1 MAAETPAPQAMTI
14 NEIVKI
20 LPHRHP
26 FIFVDRVIEK
36 TWGPQYPSR
45 LGNKIKAIK
54 NVTINEPFFEG
65 HFPHRPVM
73 PGVIVLE
80 VFAQV
85 GALLCCR
92 PDDPPQDVAFV
103 GVNEARFRQPI
114 IPGDQLVIEMDCRK
128 DRGQIL
134 IFGGTVKV
142 NGEIVAEAEL
152 LAKVF
157 PLATP

>member
-1 MAAETPAPQAMTI
+1 MMPPNAQSMTI
-14 NEIVKI
+14 NEITKI

-26 FIFVDRVIEK
+26 FIFVDRVLEK
-36 TWGPQYPSR
+36 TWGPNFPSR
-45 LGNKIKAIK
+45 AGNKIRAIK

-103 GVNEARFRQPI
+103 GVNNARFRKPI
-114 IPGDQLVIEMDCRK
+114 IPGDQLIIEMECQK

-134 IFGGTVKV
+134 IFGGVAKV
-142 NGEIVAEAEL
+142 GDEIVAEAEII
-152 LAKVF
+152 AKVF
-157 PLATP
+157 PLVV

>member
-1 MAAETPAPQAMTI
+1 MNTPKAQSMDI
-14 NEIVKI
+14 LEITKI

-26 FIFVDRVIEK
+26 FIFVDRVLEK
-36 TWGPQYPSR
+36 TWGPNYPNR
-45 LGNKIKAIK
+45 TGNKIRAIK
-54 NVTINEPFFEG
+54 SITITEPYFQG

-73 PGVIVLE
+73 PGVIILE

-92 PDDPPQDVAFV
+92 PDEPPQDVALV
-103 GVNEARFRQPI
+103 GINEARFRLPVV
-114 IPGDQLVIEMDCRK
+114 PGDQLIIEMDCRK

-134 IFGGTVKV
+134 IFGGQAKV
-142 NGEIVAEAEL
+142 GNEIVAEAEI

-157 PLATP
+157 PKS

>member
-1 MAAETPAPQAMTI
+1 MSKTPSPQSMNI
-14 NEIVKI
+14 VEITKI

-26 FIFVDRVIEK
+26 FIFVDRVLEK
-36 TWGPQYPSR
+36 TWGPQYPNR
-45 LGNKIKAIK
+45 TGNKIRAIK
-54 NVTINEPFFEG
+54 NVTINEPYFEG

-103 GVNEARFRQPI
+103 GVNEARFRKPI
-114 IPGDQLVIEMDCRK
+114 SPGDQLVIEMDCRK

-142 NGEIVAEAEL
+142 DDEIVAEAEI

-157 PLATP
+157 PLVES

>member
-1 MAAETPAPQAMTI
+1 MTGSI
-14 NEIVKI
+14 EHNISLTDITKI

-26 FIFVDRVIEK
+26 FLFVDRVIEK
-36 TWGPQYPSR
+36 KWGPQFPNR
-45 LGNKIKAIK
+45 TGNTIKAIK

-85 GALLCCR
+85 GALLCSR

-103 GVNEARFRQPI
+103 GVNEARFRRPI
-114 IPGDQLVIEMDCRK
+114 VPGDQLLIEMDCRK
-128 DRGQIL
+128 DRGAML
-134 IFGGTVKV
+134 VFGGTAKV
-142 NGEIVAEAEL
+142 NGEIVAEAEI

-157 PLATP
+157 PLVK

>member
-1 MAAETPAPQAMTI
+1 MTTPSPHSMNITEII
-14 NEIVKI
+14 NI

-36 TWGPQYPSR
+36 TWGPQYPNR
-45 LGNKIKAIK
+45 AGNKITAIK
-54 NVTINEPFFEG
+54 NVTINEPHFAG

-92 PDDPPQDVAFV
+92 PGDPPQDVAFV
-103 GVNEARFRQPI
+103 GVNEARFRRPI
-114 IPGDQLVIEMDCRK
+114 VPGDQLIIEMDCRK

-142 NGEIVAEAEL
+142 GGEIVAEAEI

-157 PLATP
+157 PLVV

>member
-1 MAAETPAPQAMTI
+1 MVDTPQPYSMNI
-14 NEIVKI
+14 EEITKV

-36 TWGPQYPSR
+36 VWGPNYPSR
-45 LGNKIKAIK
+45 LGNKISAIK
-54 NVTINEPFFEG
+54 NVTINEPFFQG

-73 PGVIVLE
+73 PGVILLE

-85 GALLCCR
+85 GALLCYR
-92 PDDPPQDVAFV
+92 PNDPPQDVALV
-103 GVNEARFRQPI
+103 GLNEARFRQPVT
-114 IPGDQLVIEMDCRK
+114 PGDQLIIEMDCRK

-134 IFGGTVKV
+134 IFGGLAKV
-142 NGEIVAEAEL
+142 EGEIVAEAEI

-157 PLATP
+157 PLQVP

>member
-1 MAAETPAPQAMTI
+1 MSTPAPHSMSIT
-14 NEIVKI
+14 EITKI

-26 FIFVDRVIEK
+26 FIFVDRVVEK
-36 TWGPQYPSR
+36 IWGPQFPNR
-45 LGNKIKAIK
+45 IGNRITAIK
-54 NVTINEPFFEG
+54 NITINEPYFEG

-92 PDDPPQDVAFV
+92 PNDPPQDVAFV
-103 GVNEARFRQPI
+103 GVNEARFRKPI
-114 IPGDQLVIEMDCRK
+114 VPGDQLIIEMECRK

-134 IFGGTVKV
+134 VFGGVAKV
-142 NGEIVAEAEL
+142 GNEIVAEAEI

-157 PLATP
+157 PLEQ